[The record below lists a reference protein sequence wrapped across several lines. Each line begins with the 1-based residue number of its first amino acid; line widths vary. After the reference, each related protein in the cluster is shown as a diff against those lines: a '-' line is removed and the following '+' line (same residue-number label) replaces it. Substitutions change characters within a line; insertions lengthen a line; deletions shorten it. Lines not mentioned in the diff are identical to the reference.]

1 MEGTFC
7 IVSKDLPMHACKDA
21 GPWYDVNVV

>member
-1 MEGTFC
+1 MEAAFC

-21 GPWYDVNVV
+21 GAWYDVIVV